1 MKRAIIGFLLGGV
14 LGFAGGGG
22 AMLVA
27 FPFLF
32 PPPEV
37 NESVSAMT
45 ADADAPLGQAAFR
58 EGVAGQDPAH
68 WGKGGVKFYRA
79 ADGGILME
87 LQADFQVGP
96 GPNFWIYLNAQA
108 GVDDEAAFQDD
119 AERVKV
125 AKLKSF
131 SGSQVYT
138 LDANQFAAAK
148 SVTIWCE
155 SFNQYIA
162 SADIPAAA
170 RAGTE
175 ASQ

>member
-1 MKRAIIGFLLGGV
+1 MKRAIIGFVLGGV

-22 AMLVA
+22 AMLIA

-45 ADADAPLGQAAFR
+45 ADSPLGESAFR
-58 EGVAGQDPAH
+58 EGVSGQDPAH

-79 ADGGILME
+79 QDGGILME
-87 LQADFQVGP
+87 LQPNFEVGP
-96 GPNFWIYLNAQA
+96 GPNFWIYLNARD
-108 GVDDEAAFQDD
+108 GVDDEAAFQGDD
-119 AERVKV
+119 ERVKV

-131 SGSQVYT
+131 SGSQVYM
-138 LDANQFAAAK
+138 LDANQFAGAK
-148 SVTIWCE
+148 AVTIWCE

-162 SADIPAAA
+162 SADIPASA
-170 RAGTE
+170 RAAE